1 MISYNDIRDYI
12 NMNVSVT
19 TKQAYHAHSTDE
31 HGNAI
36 GVYEDHPEAKKLRAG
51 LTSGQVPPDKAEAV
65 REVLAM
71 MPSQPLMEPS
81 VRGKLVR
88 VTEGSVVI
96 RAADRGAGRGRNE
109 IETIISLD
117 IVAFVTLANEAPQI
131 LIGGGR

>member
-1 MISYNDIRDYI
+1 MISANDIRDYI

-36 GVYEDHPEAKKLRAG
+36 GVYEDHPEVKKIRAG
-51 LTSGQVPPDKAEAV
+51 LASGQVPQEQMDAAKSV
-65 REVLAM
+65 IAM

-81 VRGKLVR
+81 IRGRLVR
-88 VTEGSVVI
+88 VTDGSVVI

-117 IVAFVTLANEAPQI
+117 IVAFVTLSVTLPVE
-131 LIGGGR
+131 LM